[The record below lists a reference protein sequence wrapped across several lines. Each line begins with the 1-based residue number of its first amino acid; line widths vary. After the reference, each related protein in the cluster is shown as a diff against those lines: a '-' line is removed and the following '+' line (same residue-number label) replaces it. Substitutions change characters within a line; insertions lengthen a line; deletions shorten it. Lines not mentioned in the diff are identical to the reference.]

1 MTLLVAGSISRPL
14 FDRYKVAREKLAYII
29 DSTSA
34 PICIMIPL
42 NAWGALI
49 ISLTESSNIENPL
62 QVFIAA
68 IPFNLYP
75 IIVVLFSAFVIWRNI
90 NIGPMRAAQARTE
103 QGQLLWPN
111 ATPMVDPSILNAQQ
125 GDGSKD
131 KARFMIVPI
140 FAMVLQC
147 LCAFTSLVTGLLVK
161 AQVRL
166 LYSGQYYSL

>member
-1 MTLLVAGSISRPL
+1 MCIR
-14 FDRYKVAREKLAYII
+14 DRYKVAREKLAYII

-62 QVFIAA
+62 QIFIAA

-103 QGQLLWPN
+103 EGQLLWPN

-140 FAMVLQC
+140 FAMVFAMPVC
-147 LCAFTSLVTGLLVK
+147 LYITGNGVISEGSGSVSYTHLTLPTSDLV
-161 AQVRL
+161 
-166 LYSGQYYSL
+166 